1 MTFPGWLNGAA
12 ARELSSASC
21 CELLRMNGRQLQQ
34 NCQGLASQAIQ
45 TADKFDEKNKTPRNV
60 RNTYARKEAK

>member
-1 MTFPGWLNGAA
+1 
-12 ARELSSASC
+12 
-21 CELLRMNGRQLQQ
+21 MNGRQLQQ